1 MQYFYIE
8 TSKGDIIGSF
18 DTKAQ
23 ALQYADYAALEE
35 GWKLLEG
42 NKE

>member
-8 TSKGDIIGSF
+8 TNRGDIIGSF

-23 ALQYADYAALEE
+23 ALRYVDYAALEE
-35 GWKLLEG
+35 GWKIIEG
-42 NKE
+42 QE